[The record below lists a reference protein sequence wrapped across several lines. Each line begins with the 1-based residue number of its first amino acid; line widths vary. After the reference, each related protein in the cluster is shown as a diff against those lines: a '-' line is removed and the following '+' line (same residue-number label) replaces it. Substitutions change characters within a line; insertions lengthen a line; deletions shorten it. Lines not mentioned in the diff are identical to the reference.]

1 MLGNIAFIIIS
12 LYSSAMRPDKVRGS
26 NSVFVT
32 FCKRSLDRIILPG
45 EGDPGL
51 SRFRGGLGDG
61 SRLRFSGDDEAEAVG
76 TDEGSVEV
84 VDAGD
89 MFELGI
95 SDDGPDGVNRI
106 GIA

>member
-1 MLGNIAFIIIS
+1 
-12 LYSSAMRPDKVRGS
+12 
-26 NSVFVT
+26 
-32 FCKRSLDRIILPG
+32 
-45 EGDPGL
+45 
-51 SRFRGGLGDG
+51 
-61 SRLRFSGDDEAEAVG
+61 LRFSGDDEAEAVG